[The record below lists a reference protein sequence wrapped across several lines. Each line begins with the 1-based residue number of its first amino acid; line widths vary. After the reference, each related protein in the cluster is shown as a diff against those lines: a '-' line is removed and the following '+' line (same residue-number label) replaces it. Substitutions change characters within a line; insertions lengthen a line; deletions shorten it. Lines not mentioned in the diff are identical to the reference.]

1 MEGSHKSAAR
11 QGTKNMKHFRFLQTA
26 ACATILIAALPQ
38 HAVSSDQWLKTT
50 IIDFS
55 VPVRVPGKTLPAGK
69 YTFKL
74 VQSPAMQLQ
83 VQIFNERQRE
93 ILATVNTSP
102 TFRERPPDHTT
113 IIFYEAPVGQ
123 PEPIKAW
130 LYPGDQY
137 GREFIYGKSEAA
149 MIAKAALDANA
160 PVLAKATPQIMP
172 PSTAK
177 TEVELEAHVEAPIQV
192 AAAAPV
198 VAPSEPTPAPQQDI
212 QPSTVAA
219 QPAQGALAAPVP
231 EATTMP
237 ETGSALPLVGV
248 VGLLSLAAA
257 LAIRIR
263 TQR

>member
-83 VQIFNERQRE
+83 VQIFNERQSE

-160 PVLAKATPQIMP
+160 PVFAKATPQIMP

-177 TEVELEAHVEAPIQV
+177 TEVEPETHVEQPVQV
-192 AAAAPV
+192 AAGAPV
-198 VAPSEPTPAPQQDI
+198 VAPPEPTPQQDI
-212 QPSTVAA
+212 QPSTVAE
-219 QPAQGALAAPVP
+219 QPAQEALVAPVP

-257 LAIRIR
+257 LAIRLR
-263 TQR
+263 TER